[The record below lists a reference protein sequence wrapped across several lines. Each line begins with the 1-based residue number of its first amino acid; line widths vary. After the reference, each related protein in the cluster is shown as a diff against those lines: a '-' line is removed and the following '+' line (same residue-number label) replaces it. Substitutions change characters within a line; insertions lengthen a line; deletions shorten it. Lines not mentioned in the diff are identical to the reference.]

1 MVHKPKISRK
11 KKKKIKGKKTFV
23 KKDVFEDEAPLTHS
37 INSPQ
42 TSESYEEKKTCEELI
57 APPKDEKN
65 NLPISYPKKYLLFQ
79 LVSLLLLTF
88 IVYSG
93 TLDHS
98 FHFDDKSN
106 IRSNHFIQIS
116 SLSLD
121 ELRKAGL
128 ESENHQ
134 RPVANISF
142 ALNYYF
148 HGLEV
153 RGYHYVNIFIH
164 LLAGIILYY
173 FVKATLCLPLYR
185 DKYSKSQFIPF
196 FTALIWMVHPLH
208 TQSVTYIV
216 QRMNSMAGMFFIMAM
231 LFYVK
236 ARLTPEKTKK
246 ILLFSLRMVFFS
258 RSAFEIF

>member
-42 TSESYEEKKTCEELI
+42 TSESSNLASDEEKKTCEELI

-98 FHFDDKSN
+98 FHFDDKVN
-106 IRSNHFIQIS
+106 IWNNRFIQIS
-116 SLSLD
+116 NISIS
-121 ELRKAGL
+121 ELKSAAFD
-128 ESENHQ
+128 SYD

-153 RGYHYVNIFIH
+153 KG
-164 LLAGIILYY
+164 
-173 FVKATLCLPLYR
+173 LP
-185 DKYSKSQFIPF
+185 YSKHNCSSACRHHSF
-196 FTALIWMVHPLH
+196 
-208 TQSVTYIV
+208 
-216 QRMNSMAGMFFIMAM
+216 
-231 LFYVK
+231 LFYK
-236 ARLTPEKTKK
+236 NNTES
-246 ILLFSLRMVFFS
+246 FSS
-258 RSAFEIF
+258 